1 MKYRDNNLERVLEI
15 NEDAVL
21 NIIDG
26 NVSLKIPASFLKDD
40 INKAIAIFKRY
51 LPNSLT
57 PIYDFSPDGYEDI
70 LTTTFDKEVYITFKV
85 DPTQVKN
92 WDHVEINDFD
102 NGDFE
107 IKTINKN
114 EGFITISTKT
124 LGTYNVMEVEPNEDE
139 TVTDVVYNV
148 YADFSDKVVDEKTN
162 EIVLDYTNKYVDTDK
177 LSVTFT
183 PAQIET
189 VYQQQKNAK
198 VVVKDKYVSTKLP
211 VSLLKSND
219 RVTFVT
225 VPKFDQEGALCPVID
240 FTIVTADGQ
249 KITNFEEIP
258 ITLTFLINPIL
269 VKDWNDVKV
278 VYLDENGQ
286 MKEILDANIRR

>member
-1 MKYRDNNLERVLEI
+1 
-15 NEDAVL
+15 
-21 NIIDG
+21 
-26 NVSLKIPASFLKDD
+26 
-40 INKAIAIFKRY
+40 
-51 LPNSLT
+51 
-57 PIYDFSPDGYEDI
+57 
-70 LTTTFDKEVYITFKV
+70 
-85 DPTQVKN
+85 
-92 WDHVEINDFD
+92 
-102 NGDFE
+102 
-107 IKTINKN
+107 
-114 EGFITISTKT
+114 KT
-124 LGTYNVMEVEPNEDE
+124 LGAYNVMEVEPNEDE

-148 YADFSDKVVDEKTN
+148 YADLSDKVVDEKTN

-240 FTIVTADGQ
+240 FTIVTADGK